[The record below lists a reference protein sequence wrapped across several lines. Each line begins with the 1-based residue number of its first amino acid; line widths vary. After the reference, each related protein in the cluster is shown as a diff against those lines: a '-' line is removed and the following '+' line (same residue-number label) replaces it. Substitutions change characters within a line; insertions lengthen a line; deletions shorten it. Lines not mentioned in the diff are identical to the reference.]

1 MQLVPILLILAA
13 LALFHFRD
21 AVARKLDVAPG
32 IVGLAGTLVL
42 LGGGAA
48 QYAMTGHI
56 IGAGLTL
63 ICPILPYQLISRD
76 AQIALTEF
84 RQEFAEAFAGAP
96 PELVAGELGL
106 GVTVAPG
113 AEVRFPIP
121 VSAAGYHLFTG
132 DVKYRALAERSLKIK
147 PLLFQDGVEEL
158 ARVIE
163 APDFIG
169 WAGEPGRIALAAQ
182 HLPNQL
188 IAQLLEGRV
197 DDAAAVGSPGACD
210 LDGINFFDGTKFS
223 DGTHPFNIFKESVGA
238 FGNNFTKAGV
248 GFSTTPSIEVLEY
261 AAQSFRRIKNPSGL
275 PGGYKL
281 THIVAPPEQEMLWTK
296 VITQNLLVQS
306 LDAGATFGSVDN
318 VWKGRVKLLILDNLK
333 DTGKFY
339 TVSGNKTGCYPWM
352 YASEGAPEE
361 IIRDKTDSKYKDTLK
376 VGVAYILA
384 AAGGLALPHTIQRW
398 SGEA

>member
-1 MQLVPILLILAA
+1 MQLVSILLILTA
-13 LALFHFRD
+13 LAIFHFRD
-21 AVARKLDVAPG
+21 TVARKLAVTPG
-32 IVGLAGTLVL
+32 RVDLAATLML
-42 LGGGAA
+42 LGVGVA
-48 QYAMTGHI
+48 QYAITGNI
-56 IGAGLTL
+56 LGAGLTL

-96 PELVAGELGL
+96 AELVANELGL

-132 DVKYRALAERSLKIK
+132 DVKYRALSEKSLKIK
-147 PLLFQDGVEEL
+147 TVLFQDGVEEL

-169 WAGEPGRIALAAQ
+169 WTGEPGRIALAGQ

-197 DDAAAVGSPGACD
+197 DDAAVVGSPGACD
-210 LDGINFFDGTKFS
+210 LDGVDFFDGTKFS
-223 DGTHPFNIFKESVGA
+223 DGAHPFNIFDTAVGV
-238 FGNNFTKAGV
+238 FGNDFTKAGV
-248 GFSTTPSIEVLEY
+248 GFSTTPSIEALEY

-281 THIVAPPEQEMLWTK
+281 SHIVAPPEQEMLWTK
-296 VITQNLLVQS
+296 ILSQNLLVQS
-306 LDAGATFGSVDN
+306 LDAGSTFGSVDN

-333 DTGKFY
+333 DDGQFY
-339 TVSGNKTGCYPWM
+339 TVAGNKSGCYPWM
-352 YASEGAPEE
+352 YATEGAPEE
-361 IIRDKTDSKYKDTLK
+361 IIRDKTDSKYKETLK

-384 AAGGLALPHTIQRW
+384 AAGALALPHTIQRW